1 LDNDD
6 PMNEIDD
13 IEIKI
18 AENKEGKEFK
28 PQNE

>member
-1 LDNDD
+1 
-6 PMNEIDD
+6 MNEIDD

-18 AENKEGKEFK
+18 AENKEGKELK